1 MKYLIQFIVLSSFIF
16 GQDKI
21 SWLLSEQSNILKLDS
36 EKTQIFESE
45 FKRME
50 SSYNKLFEENIWS
63 ESNQGYVS
71 FKDPKEVFSFQPT
84 WPDVLEKYGGYGG
97 ALDAGVTKEDLPS
110 LKWHLKIRSI
120 KFQSK
125 NTVEVDLIIVGE
137 KNALEFH
144 EIEILQEN
152 ILHVIPF
159 QK

>member
-1 MKYLIQFIVLSSFIF
+1 MKYLMQLIVLSSFLF

-50 SSYNKLFEENIWS
+50 SSYKKLFEENIWS

-71 FKDPKEVFSFQPT
+71 FKEPKEVFSFEPT

-110 LKWHLKIRSI
+110 LKWQLKIRSL

-125 NTVEVDLIIVGE
+125 NTVEVDLIIEDGDLSNSPSKIYIYTIDGL
-137 KNALEFH
+137 KN
-144 EIEILQEN
+144 IR
-152 ILHVIPF
+152 
-159 QK
+159 